1 MCELVWMLME
11 CNIVIYLHLYT
22 CMYSFVFA
30 FVLYLY
36 FKCISPL
43 NVLYVWV
50 SPNANGMQYNLVR
63 QAAAATKE
71 FGQGEGMA
79 DLESD

>member
-1 MCELVWMLME
+1 MC
-11 CNIVIYLHLYT
+11 
-22 CMYSFVFA
+22 
-30 FVLYLY
+30 VL
-36 FKCISPL
+36 PV

-50 SPNANGMQYNLVR
+50 SPDANGMQYNLVR
-63 QAAAATKE
+63 PATAATKE